1 MKRIA
6 TEPTPTDEQQ
16 VGWRR
21 SRRPFRG
28 EGRRATVPLGDYLG
42 VLPARRSVGGSA
54 EWATGGLQWPELP

>member
-16 VGWRR
+16 VGR
-21 SRRPFRG
+21 
-28 EGRRATVPLGDYLG
+28 
-42 VLPARRSVGGSA
+42 PARDALSVAKEARTRSPGGDFRVLVGAPKHAGGSA